1 VPQGAESPA
10 ANRQPRLRLEWQEA
24 PVHNLTNSVAGRSR
38 VVPEDVL
45 LLPEPPKPSTTG
57 PPDPPEHKA
66 ATAATTKDKDAAPAP
81 APGDDHRV
89 GLRRRDGA
97 RGLAAME
104 RDARG
109 PPT

>member
-1 VPQGAESPA
+1 
-10 ANRQPRLRLEWQEA
+10 
-24 PVHNLTNSVAGRSR
+24 VHNLTNSVAGRSG
-38 VVPEDVL
+38 VVPEDAL
-45 LLPEPPKPSTTG
+45 LLPEPPK

-81 APGDDHRV
+81 APGDDHLVR
-89 GLRRRDGA
+89 LRRRDGA

-104 RDARG
+104 RGARG